1 MCLEAYYTC
10 MVKHEFQH
18 TALVS
23 FNKISLLLLLMFG
36 NHTNLFCHAGI
47 VGN

>member
-1 MCLEAYYTC
+1 MCLEAHYIC

-23 FNKISLLLLLMFG
+23 FMFG
-36 NHTNLFCHAGI
+36 NIQICFPMQW
-47 VGN
+47 

>member
-1 MCLEAYYTC
+1 MSMFRFIMCLEACYII

-23 FNKISLLLLLMFG
+23 F
-36 NHTNLFCHAGI
+36 I
-47 VGN
+47 VW

>member
-1 MCLEAYYTC
+1 

-23 FNKISLLLLLMFG
+23 FNKISLLLLLLMFG

>member
-1 MCLEAYYTC
+1 MCLEACYII

-23 FNKISLLLLLMFG
+23 F
-36 NHTNLFCHAGI
+36 I
-47 VGN
+47 VW